1 LGVPGLYLSLYERST
16 LPSDWSKMVLAYNA
30 EGRIELEPGGRR
42 FLSQQL
48 VPTRVLDDD
57 KRYDL
62 VVEPLYSSEKH
73 LGFFVAEMG
82 PLDGR
87 IYDTLREQLSGAI
100 QNLLLVQQSARHAL
114 QLRTAAEV
122 GRAASSVLDP
132 DELMQEVVDL
142 VLRRLDLYYAGIFLM
157 DRSGEWT
164 GDPGRWAVLRAGTG
178 QAGRQ
183 MLARGHKLEVG
194 GASMVGQCIARSKG
208 RIALDVGQ
216 EAVRFDNPLLPH
228 TRSELALP
236 LISRGLTIGAMT
248 IQSALPAAFSQGDIA
263 ALQLMA
269 DQLANAIQT
278 ARLYLESQETVQRI
292 QTLYETS
299 RVLSSTLDE
308 TALMRAI
315 LEGISQRMGCEYA
328 IISVVDEDTST
339 MESRHGLWQGE
350 YDVFPEWM
358 EMSRYS
364 LDEPD
369 ILVDVYRSK
378 QFEIIA
384 GWDDRFNREIYE
396 KFGHERFLR
405 IFMPIQLRDRV
416 TGVIEVAYDKNVKG
430 HIGEDEIQLLGAF
443 VDQAAVALENARLL
457 SETQRALDE
466 AETLYSASRR
476 LAEANEVQ
484 EIVAAVAESV
494 QIGAIDQAVLWYA
507 ERDEEGKVWSFVSR
521 ANWYRG
527 DGTGR
532 LPLGTRFALA
542 QYPAIRPVFGP
553 DAMFVEDAL
562 NDDRIDEAIRTV
574 LRQQH
579 ARALVLLPV
588 WSGIRQIGT
597 LMLLGQEPHQF
608 TVGEARLLE
617 SLAGQMVVG
626 LDRLTLFTQAQERL
640 QHEQILR
647 QVTDRIRGAVDV
659 DTVMRMTVEE
669 VGQALGRSTFVY
681 LGNEEEL
688 L

>member
-1 LGVPGLYLSLYERST
+1 
-16 LPSDWSKMVLAYNA
+16 M
-30 EGRIELEPGGRR
+30 
-42 FLSQQL
+42 QQ
-48 VPTRVLDDD
+48 
-57 KRYDL
+57 
-62 VVEPLYSSEKH
+62 
-73 LGFFVAEMG
+73 
-82 PLDGR
+82 
-87 IYDTLREQLSGAI
+87 
-100 QNLLLVQQSARHAL
+100 
-114 QLRTAAEV
+114 
-122 GRAASSVLDP
+122 
-132 DELMQEVVDL
+132 VVDL

-183 MLARGHKLEVG
+183 MLAQGHKLEVG
-194 GASMVGQCIARSKG
+194 GASMVGQCIARGKG
-208 RIALDVGQ
+208 RIALDVGH

-236 LISRGLTIGAMT
+236 LISRGLIIGAMT
-248 IQSALPAAFSQGDIA
+248 IQSTLPSAFSQDDVA

-278 ARLYLESQETVQRI
+278 ARLYMESQETVQRI

-328 IISVVDEDTST
+328 IISVVDEDTRT

-378 QFEIIA
+378 QFEIIS

-416 TGVIEVAYDKNVKG
+416 TGVVEVAYDKNVKG
-430 HIGEDEIQLLGAF
+430 HIGEDETQLLGAF

-476 LAEANEVQ
+476 LAAANEAQ
-484 EIVAAVAESV
+484 EIISAVAESV
-494 QIGAIDQAVLWYA
+494 QIDAINRAVLWYA
-507 ERDEEGKVWSFVSR
+507 ERDEEGEIRGFVSQ

-527 DGTGR
+527 DGTAP

-542 QYPAIRPVFGP
+542 QYPEIRSVFGP
-553 DAMFVEDAL
+553 SPLFVEDVL

-574 LRQQH
+574 FRQQQ
-579 ARALVLLPV
+579 ARALVLLPM
-588 WSGIRQIGT
+588 WSGVRQLGT
-597 LMLLGQEPHQF
+597 LMLVGQEPHRF
-608 TVGEARLLE
+608 AVGEARLLE

-640 QHEQILR
+640 RHEQILR
-647 QVTDRIRGAVDV
+647 QVADRIRGAADV
-659 DTVMRMTVEE
+659 ETVMRTTVRE

-681 LGNEEEL
+681 LGDEEEL
-688 L
+688 Q